1 MELTTLAATSRPPF
15 RPPGCSN
22 LGELSPLSDCQS
34 FLAQR
39 QWFYRSPRKSHIT
52 INASTTDAVDGRRR
66 GCLET
71 QDDLET
77 WSTQRVGPI
86 WVSSTE
92 IEPVT
97 GDDISDGDV
106 AMIRRRRHVA
116 VTNTRCLLDVERV
129 KLEGEA
135 FTRNIF
141 GMKTTT
147 RKMSELQEDVSGNAT
162 KTKRKQRR
170 CEIGP
175 ANAAGIHD
183 ETQSSRTRILNSRN
197 LRLVNLCTLA
207 R

>member
-1 MELTTLAATSRPPF
+1 MEIKPATGVDIADGEVAVIRHRRHVTATNTRCLFDADPVKLKEEARRRCWSSVELRNLPTRRQHRRMRAYELHGLAPILLNDVNITLKQEGTDSKDRPPPK
-15 RPPGCSN
+15 RN
-22 LGELSPLSDCQS
+22 
-34 FLAQR
+34 
-39 QWFYRSPRKSHIT
+39 SHIT

-77 WSTQRVGPI
+77 WSTQKVGPI

-97 GDDISDGDV
+97 GDDISDRDV
-106 AMIRRRRHVA
+106 AMIKRRRHVA

-147 RKMSELQEDVSGNAT
+147 QEDV
-162 KTKRKQRR
+162 
-170 CEIGP
+170 
-175 ANAAGIHD
+175 
-183 ETQSSRTRILNSRN
+183 
-197 LRLVNLCTLA
+197 
-207 R
+207 